1 MATRALGSGTI
12 SFGLVSIPIRLY
24 PAAVPRRVSFHMLH
38 AKCGS
43 RVRTQWFCPV
53 CERVVGRD
61 ELVRGFEVA
70 KDRFVRMTEEDLDA
84 LAGPA
89 SRELEITEFVPLDTV
104 DPVHLDEAYY
114 LGPDKG
120 GARPYRLLES
130 VLAETGRAGIAR
142 FVLRGKASL
151 VLIRAGA
158 KGVLMLH
165 TMYYADEIRDAGEIS
180 RGEAGVV
187 KPAELRLARRL
198 VDELARPR
206 FEPAKYQDD
215 FRARVL
221 QAVRRKA
228 AGKVAAVAAS
238 RAPRGKVI
246 DLMDALRQ
254 SLDGRSRARGTAA
267 AGRKATRKGVKDHG
281 AAQVRQV
288 REGLRLGER
297 AERARAAVQRR
308 IRAVGRPMR
317 GTGGEP

>member
-12 SFGLVSIPIRLY
+12 SLGLVSIPVRLY

-70 KDRFVRMTEEDLDA
+70 KDRFVRMTEKELDA

-89 SRELEITEFVPLDTV
+89 SREIEIAEFVPLGTV
-104 DPVHLDEAYY
+104 DPVYLDEAYY

-130 VLAETGRAGIAR
+130 VLAERGRAGIAR
-142 FVLRGKASL
+142 FVLRGRASL
-151 VLIRAGA
+151 VLIRATG
-158 KGVLMLH
+158 KSGLMLH
-165 TMYYADEIRDAGEIS
+165 TMYYGDEIRDAAEIP
-180 RGEAGVV
+180 RGETGAV
-187 KPAELRLARRL
+187 KPAELQLARRL

-206 FEPAKYQDD
+206 FDPAKYRDEY
-215 FRARVL
+215 RARVL

-228 AGKVAAVAAS
+228 AGKIAAVAAPP
-238 RAPRGKVI
+238 APRGKVI

-254 SLDGRSRARGTAA
+254 SLDGRGRTRDRSA
-267 AGRKATRKGVKDHG
+267 AGRKATRKGVKDSWRSSS
-281 AAQVRQV
+281 AASAGKASTRSSS
-288 REGLRLGER
+288 
-297 AERARAAVQRR
+297 
-308 IRAVGRPMR
+308 
-317 GTGGEP
+317 

>member
-12 SFGLVSIPIRLY
+12 SLGLVSIPVRLY

-70 KDRFVRMTEEDLDA
+70 KDRFVRMTEKELDA

-89 SRELEITEFVPLDTV
+89 SREIEIAEFVPLGTV
-104 DPVHLDEAYY
+104 DPVYLDEAYY

-130 VLAETGRAGIAR
+130 VLAERGRAGIAR
-142 FVLRGKASL
+142 FVLRGRASL
-151 VLIRAGA
+151 VLIRATG
-158 KGVLMLH
+158 KSGLMLH
-165 TMYYADEIRDAGEIS
+165 TMYYGDEIRDAAEIP
-180 RGEAGVV
+180 RGETGAV

-206 FEPAKYQDD
+206 FDPAKYRDEY
-215 FRARVL
+215 RARVL
-221 QAVRRKA
+221 QVVRRKA
-228 AGKVAAVAAS
+228 AGKIAAVAAPP
-238 RAPRGKVI
+238 APRGKVI

-254 SLDGRSRARGTAA
+254 SLHGRGRTRDRSA
-267 AGRKATRKGVKDHG
+267 AGRKATRKGVNDSWRSSS
-281 AAQVRQV
+281 AASA
-288 REGLRLGER
+288 GEASTR
-297 AERARAAVQRR
+297 SSS
-308 IRAVGRPMR
+308 
-317 GTGGEP
+317 